1 MVSSE
6 VHVTTKI
13 AVDAAR
19 KHTQVIKFTQFLAR
33 KINLRQKN
41 PAALLSNL
49 WNNNIV
55 W

>member
-19 KHTQVIKFTQFLAR
+19 KHKQVIKFTQFLAR
-33 KINLRQKN
+33 KINLRQKI
-41 PAALLSNL
+41 LLPRNL
-49 WNNNIV
+49 WNNDIV